1 MISYCEE
8 FFTKKFCSD
17 NMKSAFLKASK
28 WVATNVISK
37 AELHNVKVE
46 YEKKQEQYP
55 TIVVRLFVTLE
66 SDMVKER
73 HCEICK
79 ETHNKFFINENCNCA
94 WCNSMAFVNR
104 ANQMIKVKVDFCR
117 EKMKGC

>member
-17 NMKSAFLKASK
+17 NMKSVFLNASK

-46 YEKKQEQYP
+46 YEKKKDQFP
-55 TIVVRLFVTLE
+55 TIVVHLFATISSE
-66 SDMVKER
+66 EVKER

-79 ETHNKFFINENCNCA
+79 EMHNKFFINENCNCA
-94 WCNSMAFVNR
+94 WCNSMAFERR
-104 ANQMIKVKVDFCR
+104 AEQIMQTKLGFYRD
-117 EKMKGC
+117 KMKGV